1 MKKMTIDGGTAAA
14 HVAYAFS
21 EVAAIYPITPST
33 TMAELSD
40 EWSSTGKLNLF
51 GQPLKITEMQ
61 SEAGAAGAV
70 HGSLSAG
77 ALTTTFT
84 ASQGLL
90 LMVPNM
96 YKIAG
101 ELLPT
106 VFHVS
111 ARSIATHA
119 LSIFGD
125 HQDVM
130 ACRQIGFALLA
141 SGSVQEVMDLAL
153 VAHLSTLKAR
163 VPFLHFFDGF
173 RTSHEI
179 AKIDAIEYDEM
190 KSLMDMQDIKDFK
203 DRALNPEHP
212 IQKGTAQNPDT
223 YFQNRETA
231 NKFYQKTPEI
241 VQNMMNKVAKVTGRK
256 YHLFD
261 YVGAKDATEVFV
273 VIGSAGQTIEETITK
288 LNKNGHKLGLIKVRL
303 YRPFAVDAF
312 VQVIPKSCKKM
323 VVLDRTKEAGSIG
336 EPLYLDVCTALY
348 EKGIQTIQVIGGRY
362 GLGSKE
368 FNSSMCLAVIENVQ
382 STNPKNHFTIGINDD
397 ITNTSLDFS
406 KKFDAVPKG
415 TVSCKFYGLG
425 SDGTVGAN
433 KDSIKIIG
441 DNTDMYAQAYFHY
454 DSKKS
459 GGLTISHLRFGKT
472 PIQSAYL
479 IDSADFIACHNP
491 SYIGKYDMLSDL
503 KDGGKFLLNCQ
514 WTTLEE
520 LDRHLPATMK
530 NQIAKKKIKLYV
542 INAIKTATEL
552 GLKGKISTVMQSAF
566 FYINQNIIEYNKAN
580 ELMKKAVTKKFFK
593 KGDAV
598 INMNHKAI
606 DSAISN
612 LVEIK
617 VPASWATTTEGLDVV
632 VKNGN
637 EYFKKFSQPI
647 LNLDGDK
654 LPTSAFNADGTVP
667 LGTTQYEKNGTA
679 VFIPKWMPEHCIQC
693 NQCAFVC
700 PHACIRPFV
709 FDDATEKPE
718 EFITLGT
725 VGIKGT
731 QYRIQV
737 SPLDCM
743 GCGICAEVCPGKA
756 GNKALEMVP
765 MQEVEEDIQNWEF
778 AIKTKEADTSSIK
791 RTTVKGSQ
799 FNKPYFEFSGAC
811 AGCGETPYIKVV
823 TQMFGDR
830 MIISNAT
837 GCSSIYGASSP
848 TCPYTTDEKGHG
860 PAWANS
866 LFEDNAE
873 HGLGIK
879 LAYKA
884 RREKLANTI
893 KEFANSLSGED
904 KTICENW
911 LNNMENGEES
921 KVASE
926 AIITL
931 CEKNT
936 SPLAKEI
943 LAEKDCLVKKSIWII
958 GGDGWAYDIGY
969 GGLDHV
975 LASNED
981 VNILVLD
988 TEVYSNTGGQASKS
1002 SPAASIAKFAASGK
1016 RIKKKDLGMMAIN
1029 YGYVYVAQVS
1039 MGANKQQFLN
1049 AIMEAE
1055 SYKGPSIIIAYAP
1068 CIAHGMNMSKTMD
1081 EEKKAVECGYW
1092 QLYRYN
1098 PTLKEKGQNP
1108 FILDSKDPIG
1118 NYRDF
1123 LLGET
1128 RYSALLKAQ
1137 PELADKLFAESEADS
1152 KERYELYK
1160 HLANI
1165 PNDK

>member
-190 KSLMDMQDIKDFK
+190 KTLMDMQDIKDFK

-415 TVSCKFYGLG
+415 TISCKFYGLG

-530 NQIAKKKIKLYV
+530 NQIAKKKIKL
-542 INAIKTATEL
+542 
-552 GLKGKISTVMQSAF
+552 
-566 FYINQNIIEYNKAN
+566 
-580 ELMKKAVTKKFFK
+580 
-593 KGDAV
+593 
-598 INMNHKAI
+598 
-606 DSAISN
+606 
-612 LVEIK
+612 
-617 VPASWATTTEGLDVV
+617 
-632 VKNGN
+632 
-637 EYFKKFSQPI
+637 
-647 LNLDGDK
+647 
-654 LPTSAFNADGTVP
+654 
-667 LGTTQYEKNGTA
+667 
-679 VFIPKWMPEHCIQC
+679 
-693 NQCAFVC
+693 
-700 PHACIRPFV
+700 
-709 FDDATEKPE
+709 
-718 EFITLGT
+718 
-725 VGIKGT
+725 
-731 QYRIQV
+731 
-737 SPLDCM
+737 
-743 GCGICAEVCPGKA
+743 
-756 GNKALEMVP
+756 
-765 MQEVEEDIQNWEF
+765 
-778 AIKTKEADTSSIK
+778 
-791 RTTVKGSQ
+791 
-799 FNKPYFEFSGAC
+799 
-811 AGCGETPYIKVV
+811 
-823 TQMFGDR
+823 
-830 MIISNAT
+830 
-837 GCSSIYGASSP
+837 
-848 TCPYTTDEKGHG
+848 
-860 PAWANS
+860 
-866 LFEDNAE
+866 
-873 HGLGIK
+873 
-879 LAYKA
+879 
-884 RREKLANTI
+884 
-893 KEFANSLSGED
+893 
-904 KTICENW
+904 
-911 LNNMENGEES
+911 
-921 KVASE
+921 
-926 AIITL
+926 
-931 CEKNT
+931 
-936 SPLAKEI
+936 
-943 LAEKDCLVKKSIWII
+943 
-958 GGDGWAYDIGY
+958 
-969 GGLDHV
+969 
-975 LASNED
+975 
-981 VNILVLD
+981 
-988 TEVYSNTGGQASKS
+988 
-1002 SPAASIAKFAASGK
+1002 
-1016 RIKKKDLGMMAIN
+1016 
-1029 YGYVYVAQVS
+1029 
-1039 MGANKQQFLN
+1039 
-1049 AIMEAE
+1049 
-1055 SYKGPSIIIAYAP
+1055 
-1068 CIAHGMNMSKTMD
+1068 
-1081 EEKKAVECGYW
+1081 
-1092 QLYRYN
+1092 
-1098 PTLKEKGQNP
+1098 
-1108 FILDSKDPIG
+1108 
-1118 NYRDF
+1118 
-1123 LLGET
+1123 
-1128 RYSALLKAQ
+1128 
-1137 PELADKLFAESEADS
+1137 
-1152 KERYELYK
+1152 
-1160 HLANI
+1160 
-1165 PNDK
+1165 